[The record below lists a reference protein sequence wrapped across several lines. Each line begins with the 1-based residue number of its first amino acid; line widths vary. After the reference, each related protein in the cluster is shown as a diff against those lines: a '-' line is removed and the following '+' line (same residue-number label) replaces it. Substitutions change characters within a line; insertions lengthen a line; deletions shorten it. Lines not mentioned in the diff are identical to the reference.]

1 MFTLLPNNTSSNTEY
16 VPHLKLGKNQSD
28 LICLLAVRNATQPR
42 QLSKECNRCQTLT
55 DFTDSTNSLRQPQSS
70 ALNLF
75 QEALISCDR
84 ICSFPTFDASKKET
98 MFIVLQATQLWAERE
113 LLPWIYKVACWPLI
127 HCGVRIRPRE
137 KQTDNAS
144 AWQDWCAQHTYKNR
158 KTIVHKAQEHNRRYI
173 LLQKRKKKDKITTNK
188 SHFKGH
194 SDLFFILCS
203 WIFPFV
209 VFCTQ
214 FPKHVKWKTSCYM
227 LHLTVIRRY
236 YMLCLSLEGT
246 DPAASQPVWSVVCSG
261 YLFTEIQPC
270 ITSVWIYKLTQ
281 DLFLHKEVSL
291 IVKLSY

>member
-1 MFTLLPNNTSSNTEY
+1 MFTLLPKNTSSNTEY

-28 LICLLAVRNATQPR
+28 LICLLTVRNATQRR
-42 QLSKECNRCQTLT
+42 QLNKECNRCQTFP

-144 AWQDWCAQHTYKNR
+144 AWQDWCAQHTYKNG
-158 KTIVHKAQEHNRRYI
+158 KIIVP
-173 LLQKRKKKDKITTNK
+173 KRKSTKGDIFYYKRGRKKIK
-188 SHFKGH
+188 
-194 SDLFFILCS
+194 
-203 WIFPFV
+203 
-209 VFCTQ
+209 
-214 FPKHVKWKTSCYM
+214 
-227 LHLTVIRRY
+227 
-236 YMLCLSLEGT
+236 
-246 DPAASQPVWSVVCSG
+246 
-261 YLFTEIQPC
+261 
-270 ITSVWIYKLTQ
+270 
-281 DLFLHKEVSL
+281 
-291 IVKLSY
+291 